1 MSSLAAT
8 PAMMQPKMQHQSR
21 NIARLLVG
29 AAVATSAMVLC
40 APYGFMTVRAM
51 PLRAVAVRGNR
62 WVGEQ
67 PEIPRGEAVPKTQM
81 RGRYADGDR
90 SRKNNQG
97 GGRLPI
103 PCQRNPVLAYANADE
118 KESGAS
124 VLRRMVDMYD
134 LEHCRMVGE
143 RQRYF
148 RLPHIDR
155 KFCADWSTRAGARR
169 KANRIKKQYEEDWQD
184 WMRREGRR
192 QGLTKPLIWSGPP
205 LPRTDEELEE
215 AKKKQQASK
224 PSEDEYAEWKKTQ
237 PKAWQIVPK
246 ECEEGQWYE
255 EDDPENIF
263 KLFARPLRKTPYDIG
278 KRGDARYYVPGT
290 VLR

>member
-1 MSSLAAT
+1 
-8 PAMMQPKMQHQSR
+8 MQPKMQQQSR

-29 AAVATSAMVLC
+29 AALATSAMVLC

-62 WVGEQ
+62 WVGDH

-118 KESGAS
+118 NEPGAS

-148 RLPHIDR
+148 RLEHRDR
-155 KFCADWSTRAGARR
+155 KFCADWSMRAGARR
-169 KANRIKKQYEEDWQD
+169 KAKD
-184 WMRREGRR
+184 
-192 QGLTKPLIWSGPP
+192 
-205 LPRTDEELEE
+205 
-215 AKKKQQASK
+215 
-224 PSEDEYAEWKKTQ
+224 
-237 PKAWQIVPK
+237 
-246 ECEEGQWYE
+246 
-255 EDDPENIF
+255 
-263 KLFARPLRKTPYDIG
+263 RKS
-278 KRGDARYYVPGT
+278 V
-290 VLR
+290 V

>member
-1 MSSLAAT
+1 MLKPKIQLRSCSTIRVAAAISLVA
-8 PAMMQPKMQHQSR
+8 
-21 NIARLLVG
+21 VG
-29 AAVATSAMVLC
+29 IC
-40 APYGFMTVRAM
+40 APRSFMTLRSM
-51 PLRAVAVRGNR
+51 PLRAMRAHALHPFA
-62 WVGEQ
+62 GEQ

-103 PCQRNPVLAYANADE
+103 PCQRNPVLAYANAGE
-118 KESGAS
+118 NENGAS
-124 VLRRMVDMYD
+124 VLRRMLEMYD
-134 LEHCRMVGE
+134 MDYARLIGE

-148 RLPHIDR
+148 RQPLR
-155 KFCADWSTRAGARR
+155 QQQWTANANMRAGARR
-169 KANRIKKQYEEDWQD
+169 KANRIKKQYEEDWQE

-215 AKKKQQASK
+215 AKKKEQASK
-224 PSEDEYAEWKKTQ
+224 PSEDEYAEWKKAQ
-237 PKAWQIVPK
+237 PKLWQIVPK
-246 ECEEGQWYE
+246 ECEEGQWPE

-263 KLFARPLRKTPYDIG
+263 KIFQRPMRKTPYDIG
-278 KRGDARYYVPGT
+278 KRGDARYYVPGQ

>member
-1 MSSLAAT
+1 
-8 PAMMQPKMQHQSR
+8 MQPKMQHQSR

-29 AAVATSAMVLC
+29 AALATSAMVLC

-62 WVGEQ
+62 WVGDH

-118 KESGAS
+118 NEPGAS

-148 RLPHIDR
+148 RLEHRDR
-155 KFCADWSTRAGARR
+155 KFCADWSMRAGARR

-263 KLFARPLRKTPYDIG
+263 KLFTRPLRKTPYDIG